1 MNVAILIGAIVGG
14 FIAGVVLFAYF
25 LAQMQANLNGA
36 FIQSPEVCK
45 MVKKKK
51 FELVENWRQAWRWIS
66 VNCMVVAIAVQGT
79 WASLEAD
86 QRASIPGWAVTALT
100 IALLGL
106 GVIGRL
112 VKQPEP
118 PK

>member
-1 MNVAILIGAIVGG
+1 MNAAIIIGAAAGG
-14 FIAGVVLFAYF
+14 LVAGIVLFAYF
-25 LAQMQANLNGA
+25 LARMQANLNGA
-36 FIQSPEVCK
+36 VHNSPEVCN

-66 VNCMVVAIAVQGT
+66 MNCMVVAIAVQGT

-100 IALLGL
+100 ISLLGL
-106 GVIGRL
+106 GVVGRL